1 MSMVEEQ
8 SRIVAMMER
17 GATFDEVEESV
28 INDAPYDHDEKAAL
42 WLFAWSFIPPGKQ
55 RYEANQ
61 HLRQIAARKRHLVAV
76 TQE

>member
-1 MSMVEEQ
+1 MSLVEEQ
-8 SRIVAMMER
+8 SRIIAMMER

-28 INDAPYDHDEKAAL
+28 INHAPFDNDEKAAL

-61 HLRQIAARKRHLVAV
+61 HLRAIAARKHQLVLNP
-76 TQE
+76 E

>member
-17 GATFDEVEESV
+17 GATFDDVEEGV
-28 INDAPYDHDEKAAL
+28 INPASFSDDEKAAL
-42 WLFAWSFIPPGKQ
+42 WLFAWSFIPLGKQ

-61 HLRQIAARKRHLVAV
+61 HIRRLAAH
-76 TQE
+76 

>member
-8 SRIVAMMER
+8 SRIITMMER
-17 GATFDEVEESV
+17 GATFDAVEEDV
-28 INDAPYDHDEKAAL
+28 INHAPFDDDAKAAL

-61 HLRQIAARKRHLVAV
+61 HLRRIATRKRP
-76 TQE
+76 

>member
-17 GATFDEVEESV
+17 GATFDDVEEDV
-28 INDAPYDHDEKAAL
+28 INPAPFSDDEKAAL
-42 WLFAWSFIPPGKQ
+42 WLFAWSFIPLGKQ

-61 HLRQIAARKRHLVAV
+61 HLRRLAAR
-76 TQE
+76 